1 MVEMAEDPALLI
13 TKWTLQR
20 WKLCPFSL
28 LKDKTA
34 QLKIAAY
41 LTGLFV
47 FLYRALTLK
56 FVCQITENVTES
68 LMDYCCCCC
77 RFISPLPFL

>member
-1 MVEMAEDPALLI
+1 MVEMAEDPVLLI
-13 TKWTLQR
+13 TKWTPQR

-41 LTGLFV
+41 LMDLFV
-47 FLYRALTLK
+47 LLCRALVLK
-56 FVCQITENVTES
+56 CARARADCQRFCKVFR
-68 LMDYCCCCC
+68 CC
-77 RFISPLPFL
+77 